1 MTLPR
6 IRTSFSF
13 DSDFS
18 LLKTGGF
25 PKPTWDNVVHLEKP
39 AFQPFH
45 PGFFLPSHTF
55 KWSWAYSVS
64 INLRIKAGS
73 RAHNIHSSP
82 VVALSLLSSQIPCHF
97 MLLHLAFSLNKLFC
111 RSLHI
116 CREKSSLF
124 FLIARQFEASMGSL
138 KYIKEVGTV
147 THQA

>member
-6 IRTSFSF
+6 IRTSFSS

-25 PKPTWDNVVHLEKP
+25 PKPTWDNMVHLEKP

-45 PGFFLPSHTF
+45 PGLFLPSHAF

-64 INLRIKAGS
+64 ISLRIKAGS
-73 RAHNIHSSP
+73 RAHTHFPGRSS
-82 VVALSLLSSQIPCHF
+82 LSLLSSQIPCHF

-116 CREKSSLF
+116 CREKSALF
-124 FLIARQFEASMGSL
+124 LLLAQQFEASMWSF